1 MTGGR
6 DRTLASAMRAGDIA
20 ALDRIGR
27 DRPGLATD
35 AEAFLDVVATC
46 PAATVRRFLAN
57 GADPDPPVDD
67 GFPALH
73 LAIDRQGADRAGVAA
88 RLLDHGAA
96 VNARGAN
103 DWTVLHRAA
112 SVLPP
117 PLDLNALLLD
127 RGADRPCA
135 RTSTAAPR
143 PRRRPACSAGRS
155 WRASSA
161 IIPDRGD
168 DGAAAPRRRLRA
180 APVSVRRLT

>member
-6 DRTLASAMRAGDIA
+6 DRALASAMRAGDIA

-35 AEAFLDVVATC
+35 AEAFLDAVATC
-46 PAATVRRFLAN
+46 PAATVRWFLAN

-73 LAIDRQGADRAGVAA
+73 LAIDRQGADRAEVAA
-88 RLLDHGAA
+88 LLLDHGAA

-117 PLDLNALLLD
+117 PLDLIALLLD
-127 RGADRPCA
+127 RGADRTLRTRIDDRATAEEEA
-135 RTSTAAPR
+135 RLLGRTVSADFIRDHPG
-143 PRRRPACSAGRS
+143 PRR
-155 WRASSA
+155 
-161 IIPDRGD
+161 
-168 DGAAAPRRRLRA
+168 
-180 APVSVRRLT
+180 